1 MDPRLYLQRI
11 GWQGKPGA
19 DLITLKKLQTAHLY
33 TVPFENLS
41 IHTGEWIR
49 LDYDWLF
56 EKIVRRRRGGFC
68 YELNGLFG
76 WLLSEIGYDVT
87 LLSAR
92 VLSAGGAYGPEFDH
106 LVLKVDLD
114 DSWLVDV
121 GFGRAFS
128 EPLAIRTGEEQ
139 TQGNERFKITQEG
152 EDYIYWRFDNEW
164 LAGYRFSLKPR
175 NLSDFSEMCRYH
187 QKSSQSPFT
196 EKWLATMLT
205 ENGRETLHQDGHD
218 FRYII
223 SDSSGKHERII
234 QGQENAL
241 ILLEEIFGIPEDSL
255 QPRHRKKR
263 DR

>member
-1 MDPRLYLQRI
+1 M
-11 GWQGKPGA
+11 A
-19 DLITLKKLQTAHLY
+19 DLNTLKKLQAAHLH

-49 LDYDWLF
+49 LEHGWLF
-56 EKIVRRRRGGFC
+56 DKIVGRRRGGFC

-76 WLLSEIGYDVT
+76 WLLREIGYDVT

-92 VLSAGGAYGPEFDH
+92 VRSSGGEFGPEFDH
-106 LVLKVDLD
+106 LVLLIDLD
-114 DSWLVDV
+114 GSWLVDV
-121 GFGRAFS
+121 GFGRAFT
-128 EPLAIRTGEEQ
+128 EPLAIRPDEEQ
-139 TQGNERFKITQEG
+139 SQGEARFRITQEG
-152 EDYIYWRFDNEW
+152 EDYIYWRFDSEW
-164 LAGYRFSLKPR
+164 LAEYRFSLKPR
-175 NLSDFSEMCRYH
+175 NLSDFNEMCRYH

-205 ENGRETLHQDGHD
+205 KNGRETLHQDGHD

-223 SDSSGKHERII
+223 TDHSGRHERII

-255 QPRHRKKR
+255 QARHRKKR